1 MTLKFLTSGIWGI
14 LNAQARLHNMNAG
27 FSPQI
32 LAQKLLKLNNSRQT
46 PRERR
51 VSLLYLANDI
61 VQNSKKDSG
70 RYVNEFW
77 RVIPAA
83 LNDVFVNGDDF
94 GRNVVQRLR
103 LLGGMISREQLWP
116 LPSTW
121 GFADVVLAE
130 GNKKRAKV
138 LLDGNMQGYNYAMV
152 DIWEERNIFGS
163 HGQSLKEDYSRR
175 FKEFKSKSRNSSGEL
190 LEKVISCYKH
200 MLNAHVDDDTLMRK
214 CQNALSFVDNLSNE
228 YENNS
233 ILDCSNGS
241 GFVEELQE
249 QHNILRDSIEQFK
262 TSELLRGNLISCLK
276 EALHEQEFKMER
288 ARSQIKEVQSRYKK
302 ADDLCQKLGIHV
314 ERQEQPNHGPK
325 NSGSEMHGSF
335 GPDSANASS
344 FEKGQSS
351 AVMYSQENGGEH
363 EIPNGVFSSRATKD
377 NIEQKLEE
385 HSTNKR
391 QKLQNDVY
399 VSRPQSPPPPL
410 PSDAFEQPPPPPEHP
425 PPPESTSPPP
435 PPTSDPPPVP
445 PPPPTT
451 GSFMPIPS
459 APFAGLPVPAGPMA
473 AVPYNSYPV
482 FPPMN
487 YPMVN
492 IPPPFP
498 SAPNTPP
505 GFQVAT
511 N

>member
-1 MTLKFLTSGIWGI
+1 
-14 LNAQARLHNMNAG
+14 MNAG

-32 LAQKLLKLNNSRQT
+32 LAQKLSKLNNSRQSIET

-83 LNDVFVNGDDF
+83 LNDVFVNGDEF
-94 GRNVVQRLR
+94 GRNVVQRL
-103 LLGGMISREQLWP
+103 
-116 LPSTW
+116 
-121 GFADVVLAE
+121 
-130 GNKKRAKV
+130 
-138 LLDGNMQGYNYAMV
+138 V

-175 FKEFKSKSRNSSGEL
+175 FRELKSKSRNSSGEL

-200 MLNAHVDDDTLMRK
+200 MVNAHVDEDTLMRR

-233 ILDCSNGS
+233 ILDSSNGS
-241 GFVEELQE
+241 GFVEELQA
-249 QHNILRDSIEQFK
+249 QHSILRDIIEQFK

-276 EALHEQEFKMER
+276 EALHEQEFRMER

-302 ADDLCQKLGIHV
+302 ADDLCQKLGVHV
-314 ERQEQPNHGPK
+314 ARQEPPNHGLK
-325 NSGSEMHGSF
+325 ISG
-335 GPDSANASS
+335 
-344 FEKGQSS
+344 
-351 AVMYSQENGGEH
+351 
-363 EIPNGVFSSRATKD
+363 D
-377 NIEQKLEE
+377 NMEQKVEN
-385 HSTNKR
+385 STSKR
-391 QKLQNDVY
+391 LKLQNDVY
-399 VSRPQSPPPPL
+399 VSQPQSPPPPL
-410 PSDAFEQPPPPPEHP
+410 PSDAFQQPPPPPEHP

-451 GSFMPIPS
+451 DSFM
-459 APFAGLPVPAGPMA
+459 PVPAGPTTI
-473 AVPYNSYPV
+473 PYNSYPA
-482 FPPMN
+482 FSPLS

-498 SAPNTPP
+498 SAPNPPP
-505 GFQVAT
+505 GFRESILCPSFSRTTTTTSTTDEQEID
-511 N
+511 

>member
-1 MTLKFLTSGIWGI
+1 MLETEPFLTSGIWGI

-94 GRNVVQRLR
+94 GRNVVQRL
-103 LLGGMISREQLWP
+103 
-116 LPSTW
+116 
-121 GFADVVLAE
+121 
-130 GNKKRAKV
+130 
-138 LLDGNMQGYNYAMV
+138 V

-249 QHNILRDSIEQFK
+249 QHNVLRDSIEQFK

-302 ADDLCQKLGIHV
+302 ADDLCQKLGIH
-314 ERQEQPNHGPK
+314 
-325 NSGSEMHGSF
+325 
-335 GPDSANASS
+335 
-344 FEKGQSS
+344 
-351 AVMYSQENGGEH
+351 ENGGEH

-459 APFAGLPVPAGPMA
+459 APFAGLPVPAGPMT

-505 GFQVAT
+505 GFQGLAVAT

>member
-1 MTLKFLTSGIWGI
+1 MCVMTTGDVWEGGEELERGEAMTGLK
-14 LNAQARLHNMNAG
+14 
-27 FSPQI
+27 
-32 LAQKLLKLNNSRQT
+32 
-46 PRERR
+46 
-51 VSLLYLANDI
+51 
-61 VQNSKKDSG
+61 
-70 RYVNEFW
+70 
-77 RVIPAA
+77 
-83 LNDVFVNGDDF
+83 
-94 GRNVVQRLR
+94 
-103 LLGGMISREQLWP
+103 
-116 LPSTW
+116 
-121 GFADVVLAE
+121 
-130 GNKKRAKV
+130 
-138 LLDGNMQGYNYAMV
+138 V

-233 ILDCSNGS
+233 ILGEDIFTRRFCIVPFSISVLMHCRSLDTSFSKNFPGVVGMSIRHLSCIFQIYDCSNGS

-249 QHNILRDSIEQFK
+249 QHNVLRDSIEQFK

-288 ARSQIKEVQSRYKK
+288 ARSQIKEVQYRYKK

-335 GPDSANASS
+335 GPGPDSANASS

-459 APFAGLPVPAGPMA
+459 APFAGLPVPAGPMT

-505 GFQVAT
+505 GFQGLAGPFYGPPFPAPPPPPPPPM
-511 N
+511 NRK

>member
-1 MTLKFLTSGIWGI
+1 
-14 LNAQARLHNMNAG
+14 MNAG

-32 LAQKLLKLNNSRQT
+32 LAQKLSKLNNSRQSIET

-83 LNDVFVNGDDF
+83 LNDVFVNGDEF
-94 GRNVVQRLR
+94 GRNVVQRL
-103 LLGGMISREQLWP
+103 
-116 LPSTW
+116 
-121 GFADVVLAE
+121 
-130 GNKKRAKV
+130 
-138 LLDGNMQGYNYAMV
+138 V

-175 FKEFKSKSRNSSGEL
+175 FRELKSKSRNSSGEL

-200 MLNAHVDDDTLMRK
+200 MVNAHVDEDTLMRR

-233 ILDCSNGS
+233 ILDSSNGS
-241 GFVEELQE
+241 GFVEELQA
-249 QHNILRDSIEQFK
+249 QHSILRDIIEQFK

-276 EALHEQEFKMER
+276 EALHEQEFRMER

-302 ADDLCQKLGIHV
+302 ADDLCQKLGVHV
-314 ERQEQPNHGPK
+314 ARQEPPNHGLK
-325 NSGSEMHGSF
+325 ISGLSETPGNF
-335 GPDSANASS
+335 APDSANASS

-363 EIPNGVFSSRATKD
+363 EITNGILSSRATGD
-377 NIEQKLEE
+377 NMEQKVEN
-385 HSTNKR
+385 STSKR
-391 QKLQNDVY
+391 LKLQNDVY
-399 VSRPQSPPPPL
+399 VSQPQSPPPPL
-410 PSDAFEQPPPPPEHP
+410 PSDAFQQPPPPPEHP

-451 GSFMPIPS
+451 DSFM
-459 APFAGLPVPAGPMA
+459 PVPAGPTTI
-473 AVPYNSYPV
+473 PYNSYPA
-482 FPPMN
+482 FSPLS

-498 SAPNTPP
+498 SAPNPPP
-505 GFQVAT
+505 GFRESILCPSFSRTTTTTSTTDEQEID
-511 N
+511 